1 MTDAPA
7 SPAEVS
13 STRPGGIRLGCAGL
27 TRRFGGVLAVDQVSL
42 QIDRSGVFGLCGFN
56 GAGKS
61 TLFDLLAGAV
71 RPDAGSVVLNGRE
84 VTALGSAQR
93 YRLGLARTWQLVRL
107 AGGRT
112 VLDNVAAGAVAR
124 PGQSLFSAFFR
135 PGLAEARARAG
146 EVLGELG
153 LVHLA
158 GQLAGNLTL
167 EGQRLTE
174 LARALASR
182 PEVIL
187 ADEPASGL
195 SAAQRQVLA
204 GVLQH
209 LGETRTV
216 VVVEHD
222 LDLLTGIAQHVWA
235 MVSGRIAFEG
245 DATTF
250 LASEVYSSL
259 RGLRG

>member
-1 MTDAPA
+1 MRA
-7 SPAEVS
+7 S
-13 STRPGGIRLGCAGL
+13 STHPSQAPPFAGGIRLGCVGL
-27 TRRFGGVLAVDQVSL
+27 TKRFGGVLAVDDVSL
-42 QIDRSGVFGLCGFN
+42 EIDRSGVFGLCGFN

-71 RPDAGSVVLNGRE
+71 RPDAGSVVLDGRE
-84 VTALGSAQR
+84 VTSLGSAQR
-93 YRLGLARTWQLVRL
+93 YQLGLARTWQVVRL

-124 PGQSLFSAFFR
+124 PGQSLFSAFLR
-135 PGLAEARARAG
+135 PGLAEARARAA
-146 EVLGELG
+146 EMLGELG
-153 LVHLA
+153 LTHLA
-158 GQLAGNLTL
+158 DQLAGNLTL

-174 LARALASR
+174 LARAVASE
-182 PEVIL
+182 PKVIL

-204 GVLQH
+204 GVLDH
-209 LGETRTV
+209 LGATRTV

-222 LDLLTGIAQHVWA
+222 LDLLTGIAGHVWA
-235 MVSGRIAFEG
+235 MVSGRIAFDG
-245 DATTF
+245 AVDGF
-250 LASEVYSSL
+250 VSSDVYASL